1 MILQCGKAV
10 SALGWSSV
18 WGKQAGSLRLGAAQ
32 PLASA
37 ALLGSGCLQLGAFEP
52 LTQHAQENNP
62 GHKFKMT
69 VLTNTISA
77 FIFGFRKGMMALSR
91 NHY

>member
-10 SALGWSSV
+10 SARGWSSV

-37 ALLGSGCLQLGAFEP
+37 ALLGSGCLQWQLAGFC
-52 LTQHAQENNP
+52 
-62 GHKFKMT
+62 
-69 VLTNTISA
+69 VLI
-77 FIFGFRKGMMALSR
+77 GFPSLSLSCSPFR
-91 NHY
+91 VSWESPPIYVP

>member
-1 MILQCGKAV
+1 MEKPRA
-10 SALGWSSV
+10 
-18 WGKQAGSLRLGAAQ
+18 AGLEVCLGAARGLGGWE
-32 PLASA
+32 PLGPRPRA
-37 ALLGSGCLQLGAFEP
+37 ALLWLQGPAAGEQP
-52 LTQHAQENNP
+52 LSLAQEGDL

-77 FIFGFRKGMMALSR
+77 FLFGFRKGMMALPG

>member
-1 MILQCGKAV
+1 MWKSRERAGLELC
-10 SALGWSSV
+10 LGEAGG
-18 WGKQAGSLRLGAAQ
+18 WGGWERLRHQ
-32 PLASA
+32 PRA

-52 LTQHAQENNP
+52 LAQHTQENNP